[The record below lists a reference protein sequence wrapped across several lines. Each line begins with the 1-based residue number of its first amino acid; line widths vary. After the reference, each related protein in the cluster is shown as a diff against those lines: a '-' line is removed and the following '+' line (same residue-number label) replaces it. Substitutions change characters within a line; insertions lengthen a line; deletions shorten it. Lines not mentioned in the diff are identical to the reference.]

1 MNNLKHLN
9 KYFYKYRYRFI
20 SGIFFIILTNIFAVY
35 PAQVIRYALNMVLEN
50 IAIYR
55 LFDGSEF
62 QSIIYKYF
70 SYGLLLFGAAVLG
83 LALVRGL
90 FMYLMRQTIIVMSR
104 LIEFDLR
111 NEIYIHYQLLGRAFY
126 KKNKTG
132 DLMSRITEDVSRV
145 RMYLGPAV
153 MYSINLVTLFIIVI
167 YMMLKVNVELT
178 IYVLLPMPLLSF
190 SIYYISDKINKRS
203 EQIQQRLSGLTSL
216 AQESFSGIRVI
227 KSFVQES
234 SMIHYFSE
242 ENEAYKKDALKL
254 ARIEA
259 LFFPLMLLL
268 IGLSTILTVFLGG
281 LKVISG
287 DITAGNIAEFVIYI
301 NMLTWPIASI
311 GWVASLIQ
319 RADASQ
325 KRINEFLNTK
335 PDVISEKALSVEI
348 DGNIVFEK
356 VSFIYPDSGIQALED
371 INFKINAGQKVAVI
385 GRTGSGKSTI
395 ADLLLRMYDVTSG
408 NIQLSGQNIK
418 DISLKKLRSQIG
430 YVPQDI
436 FLFSDT
442 IRNNIAFG
450 LKEKD
455 LITQQIIAAA
465 QDASVDNDIISL
477 PKGFDTMIGERG
489 VTLSGGQKQRVSIAR
504 ALIKDP
510 RLLILDDCL
519 SAVDSKTEKNIL
531 LNLQKIW
538 KEKTVLVITH
548 RIFSL
553 LYFDNII
560 VLDNGRIAEQGKH
573 RELLER
579 KGMYYE
585 LYQRQQAEEYIN

>member
-70 SYGLLLFGAAVLG
+70 SYGLLLFGAAFLG

-455 LITQQIIAAA
+455 LNTQQIIAAA